1 MTKIQ
6 YKRISGSEFA
16 LTNGGE
22 DFLILQ
28 DGGILEDLKVLPK
41 NIMCNLKEFFDRD
54 GNLYTITIKTNGIEI
69 YWEIVPKKIVNEI
82 GYKQFKNNMG
92 FTVDDRAVDY
102 DPYEYLSPNELITG
116 HKRRIEW
123 SEDLIDSGM
132 YEVSV
137 IMNVSSLET
146 LVRDVFMSTDE
157 HLFFTHLYDKE
168 LNNEI
173 LRFIKNYG
181 LSSQHIDKLLHI
193 SNNKICIK
201 IIRKLKNIRYL
212 QLDRQYLKYL
222 LNQNIFTR
230 EEKINAFVYL
240 VKNLDKSIID
250 FQQIRGSKSY
260 LKLLKSLFDI
270 DMQNF
275 IQSEKVNNK
284 CLREYLF
291 ELYPIRHKLI
301 HGINEHIYLN
311 EQIAMDYFEVTKK
324 ISNFLFKKFHN
335 MHGREIL

>member
-1 MTKIQ
+1 MNKPPIIKDTG
-6 YKRISGSEFA
+6 YS
-16 LTNGGE
+16 LTSGGE

-28 DGGILEDLKVLPK
+28 DGGILEDLKVPPK
-41 NIMCNLKEFFDRD
+41 NIMSNPKEFFDRD
-54 GNLYTITIKTNGIEI
+54 GNSYTITIKTNSIEI
-69 YWEIVPKKIVNEI
+69 YWEIVPKRIVNLN
-82 GYKQFKNNMG
+82 GYENFKNNMS
-92 FTVDDRAVDY
+92 FMIDDRAVDY
-102 DPYEYLSPNELITG
+102 DPYEFLSPDELITG
-116 HKRRIEW
+116 HKIRIEW
-123 SEDLIDSGM
+123 SQGLIDSGM
-132 YEVSV
+132 YEVSL

-157 HLFFTHLYDKE
+157 HLFFAHVDDKE

-181 LSSQHIDKLLHI
+181 LLSQYIDKLLHI
-193 SNNKICIK
+193 SNNKLCIK
-201 IIRKLKNIRYL
+201 IIRMLKNIKYL
-212 QLDRQYLKYL
+212 QLDRQYLNYL

-230 EEKINAFVYL
+230 EEKISAFVYL

-260 LKLLKSLFDI
+260 LKLLKCLFDI

-275 IQSEKVNNK
+275 IQSEKVNKK
-284 CLREYLF
+284 CLRDYLF
-291 ELYPIRHKLI
+291 ELYPMRHKLI

-311 EQIAMDYFEVTKK
+311 EQIAKGYFHATNK

-335 MHGREIL
+335 MHGREVI

>member
-1 MTKIQ
+1 MSSIQ
-6 YKRISGSEFA
+6 DKKISGAGFA
-16 LTNGGE
+16 LTSGGE

-28 DGGILEDLKVLPK
+28 DGGILEDLKVPPK
-41 NIMCNLKEFFDRD
+41 NIMSNPREFLDRD
-54 GNLYTITIKTNGIEI
+54 GNSYTITIKTNSIEI

-92 FTVDDRAVDY
+92 FTIDDRAVDY
-102 DPYEYLSPNELITG
+102 DPYEYLSPDELITG

-123 SEDLIDSGM
+123 SQDLIDSGM

-146 LVRDVFMSTDE
+146 LIRDIFTSTDI
-157 HLFFTHLYDKE
+157 HLFFAHVNDGE

-173 LRFIKNYG
+173 LKFIKNYG
-181 LSSQHIDKLLHI
+181 LVSQYIDKLLHI
-193 SNNKICIK
+193 SNNKLCIK
-201 IIRKLKNIRYL
+201 IIRMLKNIKYL
-212 QLDRQYLKYL
+212 QLDRQHLNYL
-222 LNQNIFTR
+222 LKQKIFTR

-240 VKNLDKSIID
+240 VKNVDKNIID

-270 DMQNF
+270 DVQNF
-275 IQSEKVNNK
+275 AQSEKVNKK
-284 CLREYLF
+284 CLKDYLF
-291 ELYPIRHKLI
+291 EMYPLRHKLI

-311 EQIAMDYFEVTKK
+311 EQIAKDYFEATNK
-324 ISNFLFKKFHN
+324 ISNFIFKKFHN
-335 MHGREIL
+335 MHGREVI